1 MYTDNSL
8 TLLLQQMK
16 TDYGQGVDRD
26 SSLALLL
33 KADENKGQEEDRQ
46 AEA

>member
-26 SSLALLL
+26 SSLVLLL